1 MKVCSRCSEYFA
13 NEATFCPLDGTELK
27 KTHDPYLGR
36 TIAGRYRIVKR
47 LGGGGM
53 STVYL
58 ARHVMIDRLSAIK
71 VLRQDLSLNPTHRE
85 RFLREA
91 RAVNRINHHNII
103 EISDVGEMDG
113 VAYLVMEYVDG
124 QSLHDALKPGA
135 FAWQRAVPIAMQIAA
150 ALGRAHQLGVI
161 HRDLK
166 PENILLVRIPAGS
179 DGGPESE
186 LVKLTDFGIAKI
198 LDAPALTYS
207 EHLFGTPGYI
217 APEYVDGLP
226 AEPRSDL
233 YALGVLTYE
242 MMTGTLPYDGR
253 GADLLTAPLRSA
265 PIPPGQRVAGLPPDL
280 ESLTLRMLARRPDDR
295 PADAY
300 AVHDAMAD
308 ILRRFGGAARLPPA
322 FLSTPPPPR
331 RDDANT
337 IVDEPRSAP
346 PLAYA
351 TDVAPASRLTANLHG
366 VQTSEIAHRWP
377 SALADLERTIQSAR
391 QKGGKRARGAERA
404 AEHVE
409 YGRTLVISI
418 ERATR
423 AASEAQGRVD
433 RLEAKGR
440 AFRGNLGHA
449 IDTLGRERSRER
461 ANAAALQTRREALLE
476 TKPKDVP
483 GADAVVWETAALAAE
498 EDRIRTVEADLAF
511 QITELQTQLDSQN
524 QALEAELAVATG
536 ALEGALGALRHL
548 TGEFVRTL
556 DDAAATVLP
565 PTR

>member
-1 MKVCSRCSEYFA
+1 MKVCPRCSEYFA
-13 NEATFCPLDGTELK
+13 NEATFCPLDGAGLK
-27 KTHDPYLGR
+27 KTNDPYLGR

-113 VAYLVMEYVDG
+113 VAYLVMEYVEG
-124 QSLHDALKPGA
+124 ESVHEALKAGA
-135 FAWQRAVPIAMQIAA
+135 FAWTRAVPVAMQIAA

-166 PENILLVRIPAGS
+166 PENILLVAGAP
-179 DGGPESE
+179 GPNGVSLEPE

-217 APEYVDGLP
+217 APEYIEGMP

-233 YALGVLTYE
+233 YALGVVTYE
-242 MMTGTLPYDGR
+242 MMTAALPFEGR

-265 PIPPGQRVAGLPPDL
+265 PIPPGQRVSGLPPDL
-280 ESLTLRMLARRPDDR
+280 ESLTLRLLARRPADR
-295 PADAY
+295 PADAF
-300 AVHDAMAD
+300 AVYDAMGD
-308 ILRRFGGAARLPPA
+308 ILRRFGGGVGVAPP
-322 FLSTPPPPR
+322 F
-331 RDDANT
+331 
-337 IVDEPRSAP
+337 RSAP
-346 PLAYA
+346 AARRDNSPTLSDAPPLSFA
-351 TDVAPASRLTANLHG
+351 TDVVPGSRLTANLHK
-366 VQTSEIAHRWP
+366 VQTSEIANRWP
-377 SALADLERTIQSAR
+377 TALAELERTIHNAR
-391 QKGGKRARGAERA
+391 QDGGDRARGAERA
-404 AEHVE
+404 SECVA
-409 YGRTLVISI
+409 YGRTLVVSI

-423 AASEAQGRVD
+423 ASSEAQARVD

-440 AFRGNLGHA
+440 EFRANLGHA
-449 IDTLGRERSRER
+449 IDTLCREQSRER
-461 ANAAALQTRREALLE
+461 ANAAALQTRREALGE
-476 TKPKDVP
+476 TRPKDEAS
-483 GADAVVWETAALAAE
+483 ADTVVWEKAALGAE
-498 EDRIRTVEADLAF
+498 ESRIRTLEADLVF
-511 QITELQTQLDSQN
+511 QIKELQAQLDTQN
-524 QALEAELAVATG
+524 QELEAELASATG
-536 ALEGALGALRHL
+536 ALEGALVALRQL

-556 DDAAATVLP
+556 DEAAMTAFG
-565 PTR
+565 RDRSRS